1 MLEIVLDRLEI
12 QFDYSLPDVYDI
24 RRCLNTLY
32 TTRAGT
38 VALDRDF
45 GIDYSPVDA
54 IPEVAKSLLT
64 LEIIEKTAK
73 YEPRVEVSEV
83 IYLSDPLSGALYPRI
98 KVRRR
103 EAVAYGRQRIASAV

>member
-1 MLEIVLDRLEI
+1 MLDIDLDRLEI
-12 QFDYSLPDVYDI
+12 QFDYSKPDLYDI

-45 GIDYSPVDA
+45 GINYEPVDA

-64 LEIIEKTAK
+64 IEIIEKTAK
-73 YEPRVEVSEV
+73 YEPRVEVTEV
-83 IYLSDPLSGALYPRI
+83 IYTADPMTGKLCPTI
-98 KVRRR
+98 KVKRSEKRWMN
-103 EAVAYGRQRIASAV
+103 EFGVTKFA